1 MLAFA
6 LATLALA
13 ASLDPDPIQ
22 ELSRVELKRRLGEL
36 QSELRAERPETRRGA
51 VRELARLHRPEAWS
65 LVIGALADEDSA
77 VGDAAQ
83 RALGELGDPDL
94 ARELLG
100 RAGLDSR
107 EPRVALR
114 VAEALGRLPQELDG
128 EQLARQLDAGDE
140 ELTRL
145 LLWSIERLSRDGRL
159 GGRKQD
165 VSAAVLALHHSRRAP
180 ELAAR
185 ALLTLAALD
194 QPNLVELVQD
204 AAREQNV
211 ALRSAALVVAREGG
225 ARELADLPLHLASDP
240 DPRVRAL
247 AIAALAARPTRAGLL
262 VLVGRLENE
271 PRLGL
276 RVRLVEAL
284 QAATGLK
291 HRLDPRPWRQ
301 VIERFPQDWQPPSS
315 PATADAPRAGE
326 SAAKSPLRIP
336 IQSDRIAFLFD
347 FSGSMWTALPD
358 GRTPK
363 EIVAA
368 RLREA
373 LQTLTDETHFNLVP
387 YSYDPLPWRP
397 ALCAADTAKVREALG
412 YFEGCSARGKGNVY
426 DAARLALADPEVD
439 RIVILTDGVP
449 TGGTFSDLDLVVELL
464 CEHGLLRGVAFDAVL
479 VDAPHACV
487 ARWQRLARATGGR
500 VMEVGL
506 E

>member
-6 LATLALA
+6 LATTALA
-13 ASLDPDPIQ
+13 VIAQPRPAQ
-22 ELSRVELKRRLGEL
+22 ELSRLELKRRLGEL
-36 QSELRAERPETRRGA
+36 ETELRAERPETRRSA
-51 VRELARLHRPEAWS
+51 VRELARLHQPQAWS
-65 LVIGALADEDSA
+65 LVIGALADADSA

-100 RAGLDSR
+100 RTGLQSR

-128 EQLARQLDAGDE
+128 EQIARHLDAGDE
-140 ELTRL
+140 ERTRL

-165 VSAAVLALHHSRRAP
+165 VSAAILALHRSRRAP

-194 QPNLVELVQD
+194 QPSFVELAQD
-204 AAREQNV
+204 AAREQHA
-211 ALRSAALVVAREGG
+211 ALRSAALVVARESG
-225 ARELADLPLHLASDP
+225 RPELADLPQRLASDS

-247 AIAALAARPTRAGLL
+247 AITALAARPTRAGLL
-262 VLVGRLENE
+262 ALVGRLESE

-276 RVRLVEAL
+276 RLRLVEAL
-284 QAATGLK
+284 QATTGLK
-291 HRLDPRPWRQ
+291 HRMDARPWRQ
-301 VIERFPQDWQPPSS
+301 VVERFPQDWQPPSA
-315 PATADAPRAGE
+315 PPVPEAPRAGE
-326 SAAKSPLRIP
+326 SAAKSTLRLP
-336 IQSDRIAFLFD
+336 IHSDRIAFLFD

-363 EIVAA
+363 DIVAA

-373 LQTLTDETHFNLVP
+373 LETLTDQTRFNLVP

-397 ALCAADTAKVREALG
+397 ALCAADPAKVREALG
-412 YFEGCSARGKGNVY
+412 FFEGCSARGKGNVY

-449 TGGTFSDLDLVVELL
+449 TGGTFSDVDLVVALL
-464 CEHGLLRGVAFDAVL
+464 CEHDLLRGVAFDTVL

-487 ARWQRLARATGGR
+487 ARWQRLARVTGGR
-500 VMEVGL
+500 VIEVGL
-506 E
+506 A